1 MYKQA
6 TTKSHDTAESSQ
18 TMSIP
23 TMVVNDGDGALG
35 FFINMVKPVIDS
47 VIAKQATTYGGIT
60 GGYKNLV
67 ASDMLTRL
75 LKCVSTKMA

>member
-47 VIAKQATTYGGIT
+47 VIENRQLHTAELQ
-60 GGYKNLV
+60 V
-67 ASDMLTRL
+67 
-75 LKCVSTKMA
+75 VTKILWHLIC